1 MKLKG
6 EALLAMVALLLLG
19 LWLVWGPFKNEGLP
33 AQRPDSHLVDI
44 NFAGT
49 RGALEIAPD
58 HTYRLL
64 FRDGSG
70 TEIMSR
76 TDITRLIP
84 DSVITAAEQQA
95 GSRAFRILNITSW
108 ASVIWVSIGLA
119 GQIAFFGRMAIQWV
133 ISEGRRE
140 SVVPASFW
148 YLSFIG
154 GVMLFAYFAWRRDIV
169 GVLGQ
174 TTGVVIYARN
184 IRLIRKAHRRALRD
198 EERRLRRE
206 QRQAEETTAVS
217 PPTDTPE

>member
-19 LWLVWGPFKNEGLP
+19 VWLVWGPFKNEGLP
-33 AQRPDSHLVDI
+33 PSRVDAQLVDI

-58 HTYRLL
+58 GTFRLL
-64 FRDGSG
+64 FRDGGS
-70 TEIMSR
+70 TQVMSR
-76 TDITRLIP
+76 DELGAMVPESIIR
-84 DSVITAAEQQA
+84 SAEHQA
-95 GSRAFRILNITSW
+95 GSLSFRLLNITSW
-108 ASVIWVSIGLA
+108 GSLAWVAIGLA
-119 GQIAFFGRMAIQWV
+119 GQTAFFGRMAIQWV

-148 YLSFIG
+148 YLSLIG

-184 IRLIRKAHRRALRD
+184 IRLIHKSRRRAERE
-198 EERRLRRE
+198 EERRRRRE
-206 QRQAEETTAVS
+206 AGDAGAAPGE
-217 PPTDTPE
+217 

>member
-6 EALLAMVALLLLG
+6 EALLAMGVLLLLG
-19 LWLVWGPFKNEGLP
+19 VWLVWGPFKNEGLP
-33 AQRPDSHLVDI
+33 PSRPDAQLVDI

-58 HTYRLL
+58 QTFRLL
-64 FRDGSG
+64 FRDGG
-70 TEIMSR
+70 ATEVMSR
-76 TDITRLIP
+76 EALSAIVPET
-84 DSVITAAEQQA
+84 VIASAEQQA
-95 GSRAFRILNITSW
+95 GSTAFRLLNITSW
-108 ASVIWVSIGLA
+108 GSMLWVAIGLA
-119 GQIAFFGRMAIQWV
+119 GQVAFFGRMAIQWV

-184 IRLIRKAHRRALRD
+184 IRLIHKARQRAER
-198 EERRLRRE
+198 EEARRLRRE
-206 QRQAEETTAVS
+206 ARDAGVGTE
-217 PPTDTPE
+217 